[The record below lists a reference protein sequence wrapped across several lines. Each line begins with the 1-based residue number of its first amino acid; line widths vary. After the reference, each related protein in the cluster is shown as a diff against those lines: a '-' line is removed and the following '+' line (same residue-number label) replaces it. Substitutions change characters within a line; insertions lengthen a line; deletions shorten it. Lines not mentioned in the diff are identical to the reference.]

1 MSDAVV
7 GEVQVHGTALHGT
20 ALHGTPLRG
29 AVTIEEVAAAAG
41 VSRSTVSRVV
51 NGSTAVSPAAL
62 DAVNRAIAELNYVP
76 NRAAR
81 SLASRQTRAL
91 ALVVPED
98 TTRFFG
104 DPFFASIV
112 SGINA
117 GLRSSDY
124 VLNLFIASDD
134 PGDKT
139 TRYLRS
145 GSVDGAL
152 IASHHT
158 SDTFI
163 DRIAAAVPVVYG
175 GRPVRERETDYYV
188 DVDNVRAGYDATRY
202 LIERGY
208 TDIGTITGPLTMPG
222 GVDRLVGYR
231 RALADAGLPEGA
243 NADGGF
249 TPDGGASAM
258 RRILD
263 AGPPPRALFIASD
276 LMAQGAFSVLA
287 AAGLKVPD
295 DVAVIGFDDSPVA
308 QSVSPRLTTIRQP
321 SFQQGER
328 MVAVLLELLAGG
340 TPPHATILETELIV
354 RDSA

>member
-1 MSDAVV
+1 MSTD
-7 GEVQVHGTALHGT
+7 TS
-20 ALHGTPLRG
+20 RM

-62 DAVNRAIAELNYVP
+62 EAVQRAIAELNYVP

-81 SLASRQTRAL
+81 SLASRQTQAI

-117 GLRSSDY
+117 RLNKSDY

-139 TRYLRS
+139 TSYLRS
-145 GSVDGAL
+145 GAVDGA
-152 IASHHT
+152 IVVSHHT

-175 GRPVRERETDYYV
+175 GRPVRERERDYYV
-188 DVDNVRAGYDATRY
+188 DVDNVRGGREATAF
-202 LIERGY
+202 LIGRGRRRVA
-208 TDIGTITGPLTMPG
+208 TITGPLTMPA
-222 GVDRLVGYR
+222 GVDRLQGYR
-231 RALADAGLPEGA
+231 EALADAGFDEGIVEEGGFT
-243 NADGGF
+243 ADGGA
-249 TPDGGASAM
+249 DAM

-263 AGPPPRALFIASD
+263 GGETPDAIFVASD
-276 LMAQGAFSVLA
+276 LMARGALSVIA
-287 AAGLKVPD
+287 AAGLRVPED
-295 DVAVIGFDDSPVA
+295 IAIVGFDDSPVA
-308 QSVSPRLTTIRQP
+308 TSVTPQLTTMRQP
-321 SFQQGER
+321 SFHQGEL
-328 MVAVLLELLAGG
+328 MASVLLDLLAGKH
-340 TPPHATILETELIV
+340 PRHVTILDTELIV
-354 RDSA
+354 RDSV